1 MPEHYTGCQRRL
13 CIDPTLTEFVQV
25 GDKVYK
31 VADVIKAIEE
41 ANLTDRNRS
50 RKRKEVKNE
59 Q

>member
-1 MPEHYTGCQRRL
+1 MPTEHYTGSQRRL

-41 ANLTDRNRS
+41 ANLVDRNRS
-50 RKRKEVKNE
+50 RRRKGEKHD
-59 Q
+59 